1 MGILLFSIYS
11 SQSSARLQT
20 AQDSFLCLPCQLT
33 FEMGSC
39 MTRMKAEMVP
49 PPPRAGN
56 WQSCGPQRPETYIP
70 EESQQAMYR
79 KKTGSGVPGLTYDHA
94 GRPVWR
100 EENAVRVEHREN

>member
-1 MGILLFSIYS
+1 
-11 SQSSARLQT
+11 
-20 AQDSFLCLPCQLT
+20 
-33 FEMGSC
+33 

-79 KKTGSGVPGLTYDHA
+79 KKTGQSCSGNGAPLGRKETESGVPGLTYDHA
-94 GRPVWR
+94 GRPVSVDFLP
-100 EENAVRVEHREN
+100 ESGS